1 MKSLTAIHF
10 TFHVSRFM
18 HHASRFTLFVSLL
31 ALLLVGCG
39 KVDMD
44 APPEIVYGRDICT
57 RCGMIIEDTPFAA
70 SYMTTSGEPRIF
82 DDMGDMMV
90 HQAETGEEVRAYWV
104 RDYETGEWLRAEEAF
119 FVQTSE
125 IHTPMG
131 YGLLALKEKGSA
143 TAVSLRTQGTVMS
156 FSELQQNAAMLKSS
170 HNHSGH
176 NH

>member
-1 MKSLTAIHF
+1 MKSVATTRF
-10 TFHVSRFM
+10 TFH
-18 HHASRFTLFVSLL
+18 ASHFTLFVTLL
-31 ALLLVGCG
+31 TVLLIGCA

-57 RCGMIIEDTPFAA
+57 RCGMIIEDTHFAA

-82 DDMGDMMV
+82 DDIGDMLV
-90 HQAETGEEVRAYWV
+90 HQAETGEEVHVYWV
-104 RDYETGEWLRAEEAF
+104 RDYETGEWLRAEESF

-131 YGLLALKEKGSA
+131 YGLLAIKEKGGA
-143 TAVSLRTQGTVMS
+143 TAVALRHNGTIMS
-156 FSELQQNAAMLKSS
+156 FAELKQNAGMLKSS

>member
-1 MKSLTAIHF
+1 MNSLQF
-10 TFHVSRFM
+10 TVKRGRWPV
-18 HHASRFTLFVSLL
+18 AGGWWVAVWLL
-31 ALLLVGCG
+31 AVAMLGGCA

-70 SYMTTSGEPRIF
+70 SYMTRSGEPRIF
-82 DDMGDMMV
+82 DDIGDMMV
-90 HQAETGEEVRAYWV
+90 HQAETREEVHAYWV

-170 HNHSGH
+170 HTHSGH